1 MIEDYLKSL
10 NPRSPDL
17 VYNAQYHLWLKGK
30 YLGIGTWTQDENV
43 GDSFQQMVMKDG
55 LLVNEVFL
63 PDRWELI
70 VKRRNNA
77 T

>member
-17 VYNAQYHLWLKGK
+17 VYNAQYHLWLNGE
-30 YLGIGTWTQDENV
+30 YLGVATWTQDENV
-43 GDSFQQMVMKDG
+43 GDSFQQMVMKDD
-55 LLVNEVFL
+55 LLINQVFL

>member
-1 MIEDYLKSL
+1 MIEDYLRSL

-17 VYNAQYHLWLKGK
+17 VYNAQYHLWLKGE
-30 YLGIGTWTQDENV
+30 YLGIATWIQDENV
-43 GDSFQQMVMKDG
+43 GDSFQRMVMKDD

-70 VKRRNNA
+70 VKRNNA
-77 T
+77 R

>member
-17 VYNAQYHLWLKGK
+17 VYNAQYHIWLKGE
-30 YLGIGTWTQDENV
+30 YLGIATWIKDENV
-43 GDSFQQMVMKDG
+43 GDSFQRMVMKDG
-55 LLVNEVFL
+55 LLVNDVFL

-70 VKRRNNA
+70 VKRRNNSS
-77 T
+77 